1 MKSIVNVQGNQG
13 PNWGL
18 VPRNKVTEWDLDVT
32 WGRVDYG
39 VLQLAAYQIAG
50 QDEKACLNLQ
60 RLMLN
65 MLPLPRASERI
76 QIFLTLAEKC
86 KWKIET
92 LMMDLAMDQTGLD
105 LTALG
110 MEDNDCSSTSTD

>member
-1 MKSIVNVQGNQG
+1 MFNIGEIKC
-13 PNWGL
+13 L
-18 VPRNKVTEWDLDVT
+18 CDE
-32 WGRVDYG
+32 
-39 VLQLAAYQIAG
+39 G
-50 QDEKACLNLQ
+50 QDEKACLNLR

-92 LMMDLAMDQTGLD
+92 LMMDLVMDQTGLD

-110 MEDNDCSSTSTD
+110 MEDNGHIGRLFIDFNRLSLRLDELEEFKREKLEELKRIWRRNG

>member
-1 MKSIVNVQGNQG
+1 M
-13 PNWGL
+13 
-18 VPRNKVTEWDLDVT
+18 
-32 WGRVDYG
+32 
-39 VLQLAAYQIAG
+39 
-50 QDEKACLNLQ
+50 NLR

-92 LMMDLAMDQTGLD
+92 LMMDLVMDQTGLD
-105 LTALG
+105 LTVLG
-110 MEDNDCSSTSTD
+110 VVDNGHVGTLFFEKFKREKLEELKRIWSRKGRCGGGAGRGDVDPGLQRKGGRDMERLHKK